1 MPYIIVRN
9 RPVEINRMSK
19 DELHHRRKFIES
31 GLKETIFSKDKMEQR
46 DCRDTDHENKRVA
59 DYDKWKQSKMTDGTT
74 HEQAMKEWSTI
85 NKTFKKLGEEG
96 NLHNADQ
103 LRNKKSVKYN

>member
-9 RPVEINRMSK
+9 RPKDVSHMSK

-46 DCRDTDHENKRVA
+46 DCKDEDHENKRVA

-74 HEQAMKEWSTI
+74 NEQAMKEFSVI
-85 NKTFKKLGEEG
+85 NKQFKKIGEEG
-96 NLHNADQ
+96 RVHTMDD
-103 LRNKKSVKYN
+103 LRQRKAVKHD